1 MFMRIQNVVNDFLK
15 KCTSQKA
22 ENNNDILYN
31 VQIVYKIIQVYI
43 LNGTWMFFFNELERI
58 KWGKCL
64 IFTT

>member
-1 MFMRIQNVVNDFLK
+1 MRIQNVVNDFLK

-43 LNGTWMFFFNELERI
+43 LNGTWMFFLTNMSV
-58 KWGKCL
+58 
-64 IFTT
+64 